1 MKQKK
6 KNLKFLMG
14 NDFKPLEES
23 KECRLQGGFRS
34 IESNSLCMCNTSC
47 SSNGSI
53 CGQEEGSNKSCPPSS
68 GSTTTFSTI
77 TKRTRY
83 FQHDG
88 FLLTIEN
95 SLIENFCIT
104 KNENYEREKEIS
116 ENALRG

>member
-53 CGQEEGSNKSCPPSS
+53 CGQEEGS
-68 GSTTTFSTI
+68 TTTTTSAPSRSEPDTFNMM
-77 TKRTRY
+77 
-83 FQHDG
+83 G
-88 FLLTIEN
+88 F
-95 SLIENFCIT
+95 F
-104 KNENYEREKEIS
+104 
-116 ENALRG
+116 

>member
-23 KECRLQGGFRS
+23 KEYRLQGGFRS

-68 GSTTTFSTI
+68 GSTTTTTSAPSRSEPDTFNMM
-77 TKRTRY
+77 
-83 FQHDG
+83 G
-88 FLLTIEN
+88 F
-95 SLIENFCIT
+95 F
-104 KNENYEREKEIS
+104 
-116 ENALRG
+116 

>member
-53 CGQEEGSNKSCPPSS
+53 CGQ
-68 GSTTTFSTI
+68 
-77 TKRTRY
+77 
-83 FQHDG
+83 
-88 FLLTIEN
+88 
-95 SLIENFCIT
+95 
-104 KNENYEREKEIS
+104 
-116 ENALRG
+116 